1 MWFLFAGLNP
11 FSEAFRNL
19 SSKKASINGVD
30 SLMISWV
37 NNIIP
42 ILIFLPVL
50 FFIELKFN
58 LQFFLALSITG
69 SINVAA
75 SILYMKAIS
84 KGDISVVVPMLSFTP
99 LFLLITSPFLVGE
112 FPKLWGIIGMSLI
125 VVGSY
130 LLNVNIKSKNLFAP
144 LKSLLQNKGT
154 RYMLIV
160 AVLWAISANF
170 DKLSIQY
177 SSVYQHILFVN
188 IFVFLGITIVV
199 SSMKRL
205 NLSEIKKDKKNLLI
219 MSLFTTTTYIF
230 QMTALSLTLVAY
242 VISLKR
248 VSGLISVFLGHFIL
262 GEPNLR
268 ERLLGAFLMFLGVV
282 FIVLA

>member
-19 SSKKASINGVD
+19 FSKKASINGVD
-30 SLMISWV
+30 SLMVSWV

-42 ILIFLPVL
+42 IIVFLPVI
-50 FFIELKFN
+50 FFIQLRFSF
-58 LQFFLALSITG
+58 QFFFALSITG

-99 LFLLITSPFLVGE
+99 LFLLVTTPFLVGE
-112 FPKLWGIIGMSLI
+112 FPGVTGIIGMVLI

-130 LLNVNIKSKNLFAP
+130 LLNVNLKIQKLFDP
-144 LKSLLQNKGT
+144 FKSLLKNKGT

-160 AVLWAISANF
+160 SVLWAISANF

-188 IFVFLGITIVV
+188 IFVFCGITLVV
-199 SSMKRL
+199 SSMKKF
-205 NLSEIKKDKKNLLI
+205 NLSEIKKSKKNLVI
-219 MSLFTTTTYIF
+219 MSLFTTTTYIC

-248 VSGLISVFLGHFIL
+248 VSGLIAVFLGHFIL
-262 GEPNLR
+262 KEPNLR
-268 ERLLGAFLMFLGVV
+268 ERLLGAFLMFLGVL
-282 FIVLA
+282 FIVLD

>member
-19 SSKKASINGVD
+19 FSKKASINGVD
-30 SLMISWV
+30 SLMISWF

-50 FFIELKFN
+50 FLIELKFN
-58 LQFFLALSITG
+58 TQFFIALSFTG
-69 SINVAA
+69 SINVVA

-84 KGDISVVVPMLSFTP
+84 KGDISIVVPMLSFTP
-99 LFLLITSPFLVGE
+99 LFLLVTSPFLIGE
-112 FPKLWGIIGMSLI
+112 FPKFWGVAGMILI

-130 LLNVNIKSKNLFAP
+130 LLNVNLKSKNIFAP
-144 LKSLLQNKGT
+144 FKALLQNKGT

-160 AVLWAISANF
+160 AVLWAVSANF

-177 SSVYQHILFVN
+177 SSVFQHIFFVN
-188 IFVFLGITIVV
+188 VFVFLGITVV
-199 SSMKRL
+199 VTIMKRF
-205 NLSEIKKDKKNLLI
+205 NISEIRKDKKNLII
-219 MSLFTTTTYIF
+219 MSLFTTTTYIC

-248 VSGLISVFLGHFIL
+248 ISGLISVFIGHFVL
-262 GEPNLR
+262 NEPNMR
-268 ERLLGAFLMFLGVV
+268 ERLLGAFLMFLGVLL
-282 FIVLA
+282 IVLA

>member
-19 SSKKASINGVD
+19 FSKKASINGVD

-42 ILIFLPVL
+42 ILIFLPTI

-58 LQFFLALSITG
+58 LQFFLALSVTG
-69 SINVAA
+69 TINVAA

-112 FPKLWGIIGMSLI
+112 FPRLWGIIGMILI
-125 VVGSY
+125 VIGSY
-130 LLNVNIKSKNLFAP
+130 LLNVNLKSQNLFAP
-144 LKSLLQNKGT
+144 LKALFQNKGT

-160 AVLWAISANF
+160 AVIWAVSANF

-188 IFVFLGITIVV
+188 IFVFIGITIVV
-199 SSMKRL
+199 GSMKKL
-205 NLSEIKKDKKNLLI
+205 KISEIHKDRKNLLI

-268 ERLLGAFLMFLGVV
+268 ERLFGAFLMFLGVV

>member
-19 SSKKASINGVD
+19 FSKKASINGVD

-42 ILIFLPVL
+42 ILIFLPTI

-58 LQFFLALSITG
+58 LQFFLALSATG
-69 SINVAA
+69 TINVAA

-112 FPKLWGIIGMSLI
+112 FPRLWGIIGMILI

-130 LLNVNIKSKNLFAP
+130 LLNVDLKSQNLFAP
-144 LKSLLQNKGT
+144 LKALFQNKGT

-160 AVLWAISANF
+160 AVIWAVSANF

-188 IFVFLGITIVV
+188 IFVFIGITIVV
-199 SSMKRL
+199 SSMKKL
-205 NLSEIKKDKKNLLI
+205 KISEIQKDRKNLLI

-268 ERLLGAFLMFLGVV
+268 ERLFGAFLMFLGVV

>member
-11 FSEAFRNL
+11 FSEALRNL
-19 SSKKASINGVD
+19 FSKKASINGVD
-30 SLMISWV
+30 SLMISWF

-42 ILIFLPVL
+42 ILIFFPIIL
-50 FFIELKFN
+50 FIKLKFSF
-58 LQFFLALSITG
+58 QFFTALSITG

-84 KGDISVVVPMLSFTP
+84 KGDISAVVPMLSFTP
-99 LFLLITSPFLVGE
+99 LFLLVTSPFLIGE
-112 FPKLWGIIGMSLI
+112 FPKFWGIAGMILI

-130 LLNVNIKSKNLFAP
+130 LLNVNLKSKNIFAP
-144 LKSLLQNKGT
+144 FKALLQNKGT

-160 AVLWAISANF
+160 AVLWAVSANF

-177 SSVYQHILFVN
+177 SSVFQHIFFVN
-188 IFVFLGITIVV
+188 VFVFLGITVV
-199 SSMKRL
+199 VTIMKRFKI
-205 NLSEIKKDKKNLLI
+205 SEIQKDKKNLFI
-219 MSLFTTTTYIF
+219 MSLFTTTTYIC
-230 QMTALSLTLVAY
+230 QMMALSLTLVAY

-248 VSGLISVFLGHFIL
+248 ISGLIAVFLGHFIL
-262 GEPNLR
+262 GEPNLK
-268 ERLLGAFLMFLGVV
+268 ERVLGAFLMFLGVA